1 MIAFVQRM
9 EDGTNERNERRHKID
24 AKEVARSILTPQIKI
39 PLETLEFQLQSVEE
53 HLQIRAGQNRKARM
67 FSSLRLHLLSNL
79 ISPPSC
85 HALLQILCCAVSLP
99 SPHISEVPFFAQN
112 TNFLFL
118 SQSLSSSLYFN
129 VVMST
134 SPPTVYYGV
143 PLNFLHRTS
152 RPSPM
157 WPSISIADFLT
168 RCTPS
173 YLRSPLPYLSSPSI
187 PRRLSDI

>member
-9 EDGTNERNERRHKID
+9 EDGKNERNERRHKID

-39 PLETLEFQLQSVEE
+39 PLDILEFQLQSEEE
-53 HLQIRAGQNRKARM
+53 HLEIRAGQNRKARM
-67 FSSLRLHLLSNL
+67 FSTLHLLSNL

-85 HALLQILCCAVSLP
+85 RALLQILCCAVSLP

-118 SQSLSSSLYFN
+118 SQPLSSSLYFN

-134 SPPTVYYGV
+134 SAPTVYTMVY
-143 PLNFLHRTS
+143 H
-152 RPSPM
+152 
-157 WPSISIADFLT
+157 
-168 RCTPS
+168 
-173 YLRSPLPYLSSPSI
+173 
-187 PRRLSDI
+187 